1 MLLVLKEFLFLDP
14 GRKAGYSR
22 GQCDFGSNV
31 QVVMNTN
38 MDVALVTLGFDFS
51 VLPTLQRCLR
61 SFLFFLP
68 TQEKSKCATPPH
80 FFPFFYF
87 VIFTAI

>member
-38 MDVALVTLGFDFS
+38 MDVALWLHWD
-51 VLPTLQRCLR
+51 LI
-61 SFLFFLP
+61 FLCF
-68 TQEKSKCATPPH
+68 QHCKD
-80 FFPFFYF
+80 
-87 VIFTAI
+87 V